1 MMLNMIGAKLNSRYV
16 GAATACLVTL
26 ALFAGPLCA
35 GICAGSTCAV
45 QAANSNEETGCHR
58 MAHGK
63 VAELSAQNLKRTC
76 RAADVSFAVAGKP
89 DFSVKCGAGS
99 CERKAFAE
107 ATPNIATGIG
117 ADSNLYL
124 PSDGP
129 PLKNSRSNANGAV
142 LRI

>member
-1 MMLNMIGAKLNSRYV
+1 MIGAKLNSRYV
-16 GAATACLVTL
+16 GAATACLVAL
-26 ALFAGPLCA
+26 ALFIGPLCT
-35 GICAGSTCAV
+35 GMCAGSKCVV

-63 VAELSAQNLKRTC
+63 VAQLSAQNLNGTC
-76 RAADVSFAVAGKP
+76 RAADASFAVAGKP

-99 CERKAFAE
+99 CERKALAE
-107 ATPNIATGIG
+107 AIPNIASGFA

-124 PSDGP
+124 PSDDP
-129 PLKNSRSNANGAV
+129 PLRNSSSNVNGAV